1 MPKLGPEV
9 EEVAQEDPES
19 TNTLV
24 MNPSLLQ
31 EIQENY
37 QRNIAGSR
45 FLGFQID
52 RNGWIRRDCL

>member
-1 MPKLGPEV
+1 MPKLGPEMK
-9 EEVAQEDPES
+9 EVAQEDPES
-19 TNTLV
+19 SNTLV

-37 QRNIAGSR
+37 QRNIAGSH

-52 RNGWIRRDCL
+52 GNGWI

>member
-1 MPKLGPEV
+1 MPKLGPEMK
-9 EEVAQEDPES
+9 EVAQEDPES
-19 TNTLV
+19 SNTLV

-37 QRNIAGSR
+37 QRNIPDSN

-52 RNGWIRRDCL
+52 RNGWI